1 MLWIKKNKTENLINM
16 ASDDIVVSNNYESEY
31 CWFDGSIF
39 LNGNSAST
47 FDSWRVVEL
56 PNPSQKKGSKSYLI
70 IMKQYKHISIK
81 FAEEEIEIEKQLA
94 NFKSD
99 FNEGYNKAKKTF
111 KDIKE
116 KRKNFKEK
124 WNSIFIFHT
133 NRIINL
139 TDEKNKKWINEW
151 LPKNALIYVEENLKL
166 LYSNIFMWRV
176 SPHVLR
182 NIRYEN
188 VRAALEENKSEEKEE
203 VLTIETTEEEM
214 AYKHTNTKEKKNGE
228 SQCLQNMNH
237 PK

>member
-1 MLWIKKNKTENLINM
+1 
-16 ASDDIVVSNNYESEY
+16 
-31 CWFDGSIF
+31 
-39 LNGNSAST
+39 
-47 FDSWRVVEL
+47 
-56 PNPSQKKGSKSYLI
+56 
-70 IMKQYKHISIK
+70 MKQYKHISIK

-94 NFKSD
+94 IFKSD

-166 LYSNIFMWRV
+166 FYSDIFMWYV
-176 SPHVLR
+176 SPHILR

-214 AYKHTNTKEKKNGE
+214 AYKHTNTKEKRMGKANV
-228 SQCLQNMNH
+228 SRI
-237 PK
+237 